1 MTDEILIRFL
11 KGNANCDEIHLINKW
26 LQDNPQNID
35 YLKQLHDSLLLIDV
49 WAGKSSQEDQKYI
62 NQILKRTIKNKS
74 KRYTLISYLGA
85 LSAVAAIIILVILFS
100 VNYNQNT
107 ESILLTSQEK
117 YRNEYRNSGTLL
129 LSDGQKIPLDQFE
142 NEIILSKDT
151 LWVNHHTY
159 INSESNI
166 RNNLICTQQ
175 GSLTKM
181 RLNDGTEIHLNSGS
195 VFEFPQLFT
204 KSERNVFLD
213 GEAYLSVSKQN
224 GNQFVVN
231 TSTKKVQ
238 VLGTCFNVRAYSTK
252 KTFSTVLVEGS
263 VAISSD
269 KERTL
274 IKPEQMYVY
283 YKDRKEGE
291 IMNIDPTQYI
301 SWKDKE
307 IRFQQQPIKEII
319 GHIAEFY
326 GYEIDIDNPVLNN
339 YELTGTLSL
348 KSQIHNISNS
358 STQRKA
364 NDKRG
369 RKQKTNSKINIEKQA
384 CLPI

>member
-11 KGNANCDEIHLINKW
+11 KGNANRDEIHLINKW

-224 GNQFVVN
+224 GKQFVVN

-348 KSQIHNISNS
+348 KSQIHNTLNILFLTLPHSEKLMIKEVEN
-358 STQRKA
+358 RKLIV
-364 NDKRG
+364 K
-369 RKQKTNSKINIEKQA
+369 
-384 CLPI
+384 

>member
-213 GEAYLSVSKQN
+213 GDAYLSVSKQN

-348 KSQIHNISNS
+348 KSQIHNTLNILFLTLPHSEKLMIKEVEN
-358 STQRKA
+358 RKLIV
-364 NDKRG
+364 K
-369 RKQKTNSKINIEKQA
+369 
-384 CLPI
+384 

>member
-307 IRFQQQPIKEII
+307 IRFQQQSIKEII

-348 KSQIHNISNS
+348 KSQIHNTLNILFLTLPHSEKLMIKEVEN
-358 STQRKA
+358 RKLIV
-364 NDKRG
+364 K
-369 RKQKTNSKINIEKQA
+369 
-384 CLPI
+384 

>member
-195 VFEFPQLFT
+195 VFEFP

-348 KSQIHNISNS
+348 KSQIHNTLNILFLTLPHSEKLMIKEVEN
-358 STQRKA
+358 RKLIV
-364 NDKRG
+364 K
-369 RKQKTNSKINIEKQA
+369 
-384 CLPI
+384 

>member
-326 GYEIDIDNPVLNN
+326 GYEIDIDNPLLNN

-348 KSQIHNISNS
+348 KSQIHNTLNILFLTLPHSEKLMIKEVEN
-358 STQRKA
+358 RKLIV
-364 NDKRG
+364 K
-369 RKQKTNSKINIEKQA
+369 
-384 CLPI
+384 

>member
-181 RLNDGTEIHLNSGS
+181 RLNDGTEIHLNYGR

-348 KSQIHNISNS
+348 KSQIHNTLNILFLTLPHSEKLMIKEVEN
-358 STQRKA
+358 RKLIV
-364 NDKRG
+364 K
-369 RKQKTNSKINIEKQA
+369 
-384 CLPI
+384 

>member
-11 KGNANCDEIHLINKW
+11 KGNANRDEIYLINKW

-74 KRYTLISYLGA
+74 KKYTLISYLGA

-175 GSLTKM
+175 GSLTKI

-252 KTFSTVLVEGS
+252 KTSSTVLVEGS

-348 KSQIHNISNS
+348 KSQIHNTLNILFLTLPYSEKLMIKEVEN
-358 STQRKA
+358 RKLIV
-364 NDKRG
+364 K
-369 RKQKTNSKINIEKQA
+369 
-384 CLPI
+384 

>member
-85 LSAVAAIIILVILFS
+85 LSAVAAIILLVILFS

-348 KSQIHNISNS
+348 KSQIHNTLNILFLTLPHSEKLMIKEVEN
-358 STQRKA
+358 RKLIV
-364 NDKRG
+364 K
-369 RKQKTNSKINIEKQA
+369 
-384 CLPI
+384 

>member
-238 VLGTCFNVRAYSTK
+238 VLVTCFNVRAYSTK

-348 KSQIHNISNS
+348 KSQIHNTLNILFLTLPHSEKLMIKEVEN
-358 STQRKA
+358 RKLIV
-364 NDKRG
+364 K
-369 RKQKTNSKINIEKQA
+369 
-384 CLPI
+384 

>member
-85 LSAVAAIIILVILFS
+85 LSAVAAIIILIILFS

-348 KSQIHNISNS
+348 KSQIHNTLNILFLTLPHSEKLMIKEVEN
-358 STQRKA
+358 RKLIV
-364 NDKRG
+364 K
-369 RKQKTNSKINIEKQA
+369 
-384 CLPI
+384 

>member
-348 KSQIHNISNS
+348 KSQIHNTLNILFLTLPHSEKLMIKEVEN
-358 STQRKA
+358 RKLIV
-364 NDKRG
+364 K
-369 RKQKTNSKINIEKQA
+369 
-384 CLPI
+384 

>member
-224 GNQFVVN
+224 GN

-348 KSQIHNISNS
+348 KSQIHNTLNILFLTLPHSEKLMIKEVEN
-358 STQRKA
+358 RKLIV
-364 NDKRG
+364 K
-369 RKQKTNSKINIEKQA
+369 
-384 CLPI
+384 

>member
-175 GSLTKM
+175 GSLTKI

-348 KSQIHNISNS
+348 KSQIHNTLNILFLTLPHSEKLMIKEVEN
-358 STQRKA
+358 RKLIV
-364 NDKRG
+364 K
-369 RKQKTNSKINIEKQA
+369 
-384 CLPI
+384 

>member
-213 GEAYLSVSKQN
+213 GEAYLSFRKQN
-224 GNQFVVN
+224 GNQFVLN

-348 KSQIHNISNS
+348 KSQIHNTLNILFLTLPHSEKLMIKEVEN
-358 STQRKA
+358 RKLIV
-364 NDKRG
+364 K
-369 RKQKTNSKINIEKQA
+369 
-384 CLPI
+384 

>member
-117 YRNEYRNSGTLL
+117 YRNEYRNSGILL

-307 IRFQQQPIKEII
+307 IRFQQQSIKEII

-348 KSQIHNISNS
+348 KSQIHNTLNILFLTLPHSEKLMIKEVEN
-358 STQRKA
+358 RKLIV
-364 NDKRG
+364 K
-369 RKQKTNSKINIEKQA
+369 
-384 CLPI
+384 

>member
-85 LSAVAAIIILVILFS
+85 LSAVAAISILVILFS

-348 KSQIHNISNS
+348 KSQIHNTLNILFLTLPHSEKLMIKEVEN
-358 STQRKA
+358 RKLIV
-364 NDKRG
+364 K
-369 RKQKTNSKINIEKQA
+369 
-384 CLPI
+384 

>member
-11 KGNANCDEIHLINKW
+11 KGNANRDEIYLINKW

-74 KRYTLISYLGA
+74 KKYTLISYLGA

-175 GSLTKM
+175 GSLTKI

-348 KSQIHNISNS
+348 KSQIHNTLNILFLTLPYSEKLMIKEVEN
-358 STQRKA
+358 RKLIV
-364 NDKRG
+364 K
-369 RKQKTNSKINIEKQA
+369 
-384 CLPI
+384 

>member
-11 KGNANCDEIHLINKW
+11 KGNANRDEIHLINKW

-74 KRYTLISYLGA
+74 KKYTLISYLGA

-175 GSLTKM
+175 GSLTKI

-348 KSQIHNISNS
+348 KSQIHNTLNILFLTLPHSEKLMIKEVEN
-358 STQRKA
+358 RKLIV
-364 NDKRG
+364 K
-369 RKQKTNSKINIEKQA
+369 
-384 CLPI
+384 

>member
-1 MTDEILIRFL
+1 M
-11 KGNANCDEIHLINKW
+11 
-26 LQDNPQNID
+26 
-35 YLKQLHDSLLLIDV
+35 
-49 WAGKSSQEDQKYI
+49 
-62 NQILKRTIKNKS
+62 
-74 KRYTLISYLGA
+74 
-85 LSAVAAIIILVILFS
+85 
-100 VNYNQNT
+100 
-107 ESILLTSQEK
+107 
-117 YRNEYRNSGTLL
+117 
-129 LSDGQKIPLDQFE
+129 
-142 NEIILSKDT
+142 
-151 LWVNHHTY
+151 
-159 INSESNI
+159 
-166 RNNLICTQQ
+166 
-175 GSLTKM
+175 
-181 RLNDGTEIHLNSGS
+181 
-195 VFEFPQLFT
+195 
-204 KSERNVFLD
+204 D

-252 KTFSTVLVEGS
+252 KTSSTVLVEGS

-348 KSQIHNISNS
+348 KSQIHNTLNILFLTLPYSEKLMIKEVEN
-358 STQRKA
+358 RKLIV
-364 NDKRG
+364 K
-369 RKQKTNSKINIEKQA
+369 
-384 CLPI
+384 

>member
-1 MTDEILIRFL
+1 MT
-11 KGNANCDEIHLINKW
+11 G
-26 LQDNPQNID
+26 
-35 YLKQLHDSLLLIDV
+35 LLLIDV

-74 KRYTLISYLGA
+74 KKYTLISYLGA

-175 GSLTKM
+175 GSLTKI

-348 KSQIHNISNS
+348 KSQIHNTLNILFLTLPYSEKLMIKEVEN
-358 STQRKA
+358 RKLIV
-364 NDKRG
+364 K
-369 RKQKTNSKINIEKQA
+369 
-384 CLPI
+384 

>member
-204 KSERNVFLD
+204 KSERNVFFMEKLIYQLANRM
-213 GEAYLSVSKQN
+213 E
-224 GNQFVVN
+224 
-231 TSTKKVQ
+231 
-238 VLGTCFNVRAYSTK
+238 
-252 KTFSTVLVEGS
+252 
-263 VAISSD
+263 IS
-269 KERTL
+269 L
-274 IKPEQMYVY
+274 
-283 YKDRKEGE
+283 
-291 IMNIDPTQYI
+291 
-301 SWKDKE
+301 
-307 IRFQQQPIKEII
+307 
-319 GHIAEFY
+319 
-326 GYEIDIDNPVLNN
+326 
-339 YELTGTLSL
+339 
-348 KSQIHNISNS
+348 
-358 STQRKA
+358 
-364 NDKRG
+364 
-369 RKQKTNSKINIEKQA
+369 
-384 CLPI
+384 

>member
-181 RLNDGTEIHLNSGS
+181 RLNDGTEIHLKSGS

-348 KSQIHNISNS
+348 KSQIHNTLNILFLTLPHSEKLMIKEVEN
-358 STQRKA
+358 RKLIV
-364 NDKRG
+364 K
-369 RKQKTNSKINIEKQA
+369 
-384 CLPI
+384 

>member
-11 KGNANCDEIHLINKW
+11 KGNANRDEIHLINKW

-74 KRYTLISYLGA
+74 KKYTLISYLGA

-175 GSLTKM
+175 GSLTKI

-326 GYEIDIDNPVLNN
+326 GYEIDIDNPLLNN

-348 KSQIHNISNS
+348 KSQIHNTLNILFLTLPHSEKLMIKEVEN
-358 STQRKA
+358 RKLIV
-364 NDKRG
+364 K
-369 RKQKTNSKINIEKQA
+369 
-384 CLPI
+384 

>member
-231 TSTKKVQ
+231 TSTKKVL

-348 KSQIHNISNS
+348 KSQIHNTLNILFLTLPHSEKLMIKEVEN
-358 STQRKA
+358 RKLIV
-364 NDKRG
+364 K
-369 RKQKTNSKINIEKQA
+369 
-384 CLPI
+384 

>member
-252 KTFSTVLVEGS
+252 KTLSTVLVEGS

-348 KSQIHNISNS
+348 KSQIHNTLNILFLTLPHSEKLMIKEVEN
-358 STQRKA
+358 RKLIV
-364 NDKRG
+364 K
-369 RKQKTNSKINIEKQA
+369 
-384 CLPI
+384 

>member
-339 YELTGTLSL
+339 YELTVTLSL
-348 KSQIHNISNS
+348 KSQIHNTLNILFLTLPHSEKLMIKEVEN
-358 STQRKA
+358 RKLIV
-364 NDKRG
+364 K
-369 RKQKTNSKINIEKQA
+369 
-384 CLPI
+384 

>member
-307 IRFQQQPIKEII
+307 ISFQQQPIKEII

-348 KSQIHNISNS
+348 KSQIHNTLNILFLTLPHSEKLMIKEVEN
-358 STQRKA
+358 RKLIV
-364 NDKRG
+364 K
-369 RKQKTNSKINIEKQA
+369 
-384 CLPI
+384 

>member
-348 KSQIHNISNS
+348 KSQIHNTLNILFLTLPHSEKLMIKEIEN
-358 STQRKA
+358 RKLIV
-364 NDKRG
+364 K
-369 RKQKTNSKINIEKQA
+369 
-384 CLPI
+384 

>member
-49 WAGKSSQEDQKYI
+49 WVGKSSQEDQKYI

-348 KSQIHNISNS
+348 KSQIHNTLNILFLTLPHSEKLMIKEVEN
-358 STQRKA
+358 RKLIV
-364 NDKRG
+364 K
-369 RKQKTNSKINIEKQA
+369 
-384 CLPI
+384 

>member
-307 IRFQQQPIKEII
+307 IRFQQQSIKEII

-348 KSQIHNISNS
+348 KSQIHNTLNILFLTLPHSEKLMIKEVEN
-358 STQRKA
+358 RKLIV
-364 NDKRG
+364 N
-369 RKQKTNSKINIEKQA
+369 
-384 CLPI
+384 

>member
-1 MTDEILIRFL
+1 MNL
-11 KGNANCDEIHLINKW
+11 
-26 LQDNPQNID
+26 
-35 YLKQLHDSLLLIDV
+35 
-49 WAGKSSQEDQKYI
+49 
-62 NQILKRTIKNKS
+62 
-74 KRYTLISYLGA
+74 
-85 LSAVAAIIILVILFS
+85 
-100 VNYNQNT
+100 
-107 ESILLTSQEK
+107 
-117 YRNEYRNSGTLL
+117 
-129 LSDGQKIPLDQFE
+129 
-142 NEIILSKDT
+142 
-151 LWVNHHTY
+151 
-159 INSESNI
+159 

-348 KSQIHNISNS
+348 KSQIHNTLNILFLTLPHSEKLMIKEVEN
-358 STQRKA
+358 RKLIV
-364 NDKRG
+364 K
-369 RKQKTNSKINIEKQA
+369 
-384 CLPI
+384 

>member
-263 VAISSD
+263 VSISSD

-348 KSQIHNISNS
+348 KSQIHNTLNILFLTLPHSEKLMIKEVEN
-358 STQRKA
+358 RKLIV
-364 NDKRG
+364 K
-369 RKQKTNSKINIEKQA
+369 
-384 CLPI
+384 

>member
-107 ESILLTSQEK
+107 GSILLTSQEK

-348 KSQIHNISNS
+348 KSQIHNTLNILFLTLPHSEKLMIKEVEN
-358 STQRKA
+358 RKLIV
-364 NDKRG
+364 K
-369 RKQKTNSKINIEKQA
+369 
-384 CLPI
+384 

>member
-74 KRYTLISYLGA
+74 KRYTSISYLGA

-326 GYEIDIDNPVLNN
+326 GYEIDIDNPLLNN

-348 KSQIHNISNS
+348 KSQIHNTLNILFLTLPHSEKLMIKEVEN
-358 STQRKA
+358 RKLIV
-364 NDKRG
+364 K
-369 RKQKTNSKINIEKQA
+369 
-384 CLPI
+384 

>member
-117 YRNEYRNSGTLL
+117 YRNEYRKSGTLL

-348 KSQIHNISNS
+348 KSQIHNTLNILFLTLPHSEKLMIKEVEN
-358 STQRKA
+358 RKLIV
-364 NDKRG
+364 K
-369 RKQKTNSKINIEKQA
+369 
-384 CLPI
+384 

>member
-175 GSLTKM
+175 GSLTKI

-326 GYEIDIDNPVLNN
+326 GYEIDIDNPVINN

-348 KSQIHNISNS
+348 KSQIHNTLNILFLTLPHSEKLMIKEVEN
-358 STQRKA
+358 RKLIV
-364 NDKRG
+364 K
-369 RKQKTNSKINIEKQA
+369 
-384 CLPI
+384 

>member
-326 GYEIDIDNPVLNN
+326 GYEIDIDNPELNN

-348 KSQIHNISNS
+348 KSQIHNTLNILFLTLPHSEKLMIKEVEN
-358 STQRKA
+358 RKLIV
-364 NDKRG
+364 K
-369 RKQKTNSKINIEKQA
+369 
-384 CLPI
+384 

>member
-85 LSAVAAIIILVILFS
+85 LSAGAAIIILVILFS

-348 KSQIHNISNS
+348 KSQIHNTLNILFLTLPHSEKLMIKEVEN
-358 STQRKA
+358 RKLIV
-364 NDKRG
+364 K
-369 RKQKTNSKINIEKQA
+369 
-384 CLPI
+384 

>member
-49 WAGKSSQEDQKYI
+49 WAGKSSQKDQKYI

-348 KSQIHNISNS
+348 KSQIHNTLNILFLTLPHSEKLMIKEVEN
-358 STQRKA
+358 RKLIV
-364 NDKRG
+364 K
-369 RKQKTNSKINIEKQA
+369 
-384 CLPI
+384 